1 MPQPFNTIFW
11 MRAGL
16 GSFTGLLAGLL
27 GFTSD
32 NPAAGLGALLAIS
45 MYLFSVFLFRGMYQ
59 ASIEAKDR
67 RKLITTG
74 IGTFIMLFLFTW
86 IFYNTIF
93 FAQDVGGLGRNL
105 EELLP
110 N

>member
-1 MPQPFNTIFW
+1 MTQPLNVIFW
-11 MRAGL
+11 IRAGL
-16 GSFTGLLAGLL
+16 GTFTGLLAGLL

-45 MYLFSVFLFRGMYQ
+45 MYLLSVFVVRGLYLT
-59 ASIEAKDR
+59 SIEAKDR
-67 RKLITTG
+67 RKLLTTG

-86 IFYNTIF
+86 ILYNTLF
-93 FAQDVGGLGRNL
+93 LVEDVGGLGRNL

-110 N
+110 D